1 MSEQVGPNG
10 SGKSNTI
17 DALLFVFGKRASK
30 LRLKKVSELIHK
42 SSDYPDISEAS
53 VTVDFVEVDD
63 DGNVLPN
70 TELKISRTAYKNNAS
85 KYFIN
90 GAGSS
95 FTEVTALLREK
106 GIDLD
111 NNRFLILQGEVEQI
125 SQMRPK
131 AQTPHEVGLLE
142 YLEDIIGSNKYV
154 ESIEESGKT
163 VDQLNET
170 RNERLN
176 RVKAVEKEKNNLE
189 GSKAEA
195 EKYLQKDQ
203 EVQIKRSTLYQLYR
217 HESQQ
222 QVDQAEEK
230 KQQFQEK
237 LDYERNKLK
246 THEEELAEYE
256 KEYDEKYKQYQEVE
270 QQVKTAKKE
279 FTEYERQDIKYREEI
294 KECKNK
300 VKKLES
306 NYEKETS
313 KEKSETQNAEQNEKK
328 LPELEKEVETLQSQK
343 EDCEKKLDEIY
354 KNMRVGWLFTI

>member
-1 MSEQVGPNG
+1 MQVGPNG

-42 SSDYPDISEAS
+42 SSDHKDIESA
-53 VTVDFVEVDD
+53 TVDVHFREVEDTE
-63 DGNVLPN
+63 DGSHQVVPN
-70 TELKISRTAYKNNAS
+70 TDLIVSRTAFKNNTS
-85 KYFIN
+85 KYYIN
-90 GAGSS
+90 GTGSS
-95 FTEVTALLREK
+95 FTEVTAMLREK

-125 SQMRPK
+125 SQMRAK

-154 ESIEESGKT
+154 EAIEESGQN

-195 EKYLQKDQ
+195 EKYLEKDQ
-203 EVQIKRSTLYQLYR
+203 EVQLKRSTLYQLYR
-217 HESQQ
+217 HESQHQ
-222 QVDQAEEK
+222 LDETEK
-230 KQQFQEK
+230 KKSEFQEK

-246 THEEELAEYE
+246 KLEEDLAEYE
-256 KEYDEKYKQYQEVE
+256 KEYDARYKEYQELE
-270 QQVKTAKKE
+270 QKGKKAKKD
-279 FTEYERQDIKYREEI
+279 FAEYERQDIKYREEI
-294 KECKNK
+294 KESQNK
-300 VKKLES
+300 VKKLEN
-306 NYEKETS
+306 NYEKEIS
-313 KEKSETQNAEQNEKK
+313 KGKSANKSVEKSEQEIPK
-328 LPELEKEVETLQSQK
+328 LEEEVETIQSQK
-343 EDCEKKLDEIY
+343 EHCEKKLDEIY
-354 KNMRVGWLFTI
+354 QNMRVS

>member
-1 MSEQVGPNG
+1 MPRLIIKQITLTNFKSYAGTKVLGPYDPHFTATVGPNG

-42 SSDYPDISEAS
+42 SSDYPDVESA
-53 VTVDFVEVDD
+53 TVDVHFREVEDKE
-63 DGNVLPN
+63 DGSHEVIPN
-70 TELKISRTAYKNNAS
+70 TDLIVSRTAFKNNTS
-85 KYFIN
+85 KYYIN
-90 GAGSS
+90 GTGSS

-154 ESIEESGKT
+154 EAIEESGKT

-222 QVDQAEEK
+222 QVDQAEQK
-230 KQQFQEK
+230 KTQFQEK
-237 LDYERNKLK
+237 LDYERNKLEGLK
-246 THEEELAEYE
+246 EELAQYE

-300 VKKLES
+300 VKKTGNQLRERSLEGE
-306 NYEKETS
+306 NRK
-313 KEKSETQNAEQNEKK
+313 QN
-328 LPELEKEVETLQSQK
+328 
-343 EDCEKKLDEIY
+343 
-354 KNMRVGWLFTI
+354 R